1 MTTGEKLSSLRKQ
14 NNYTQEELADMM
26 NVSRQS
32 VSRWE
37 SDIAFPEKMLYDR
50 NVVFLAER
58 LSEND

>member
-14 NNYTQEELADMM
+14 NNYTQEELADIM

-37 SDIAFPEKMLYDR
+37 SDIAFP
-50 NVVFLAER
+50 
-58 LSEND
+58 